1 MNANR
6 IKILITDTAPLYPPL
21 WGGPQRIWN
30 LYGNLSQD
38 KFDITY
44 VGMKFGMPKEQK
56 YSLQRIQDNF
66 VEILC
71 NLPPHYPWWHAFEQ
85 KLFPNKSLD
94 LFVYL
99 CMRSDWQFKYILN
112 SEGADVI
119 ICSHPWASRCI
130 NKLRRQFFIYDA
142 HNCEYLLMGQILKNH
157 PLKSLIMSM
166 VKRIEGDACRKSDL
180 ILACSENERRDLA
193 QIYKVD
199 LDKIMVITNGANP
212 VDKISLSEKQMI
224 RRSLGVLE
232 SEKVVLFIG
241 ANYKPNID
249 AAQCIV
255 SVIAPKMEDSIFLIA
270 GSVHDGFR
278 GHNLPKNVRFLGQLS
293 KEKMHSAL
301 STSDIAINPMFAGSG
316 INIKMLDYM
325 AYGLPIVTTEC
336 GFRGIDV
343 QGLHPALIMPIDNF
357 AEGIRKLMENPQ
369 LSMAM
374 GEEGRLLVRQYYNWK
389 LLSRRVQDA
398 ILNKQD
404 TVGICKEAAA

>member
-1 MNANR
+1 MAK
-6 IKILITDTAPLYPPL
+6 IKLMITDTAPLYPPL

-38 KFDITY
+38 LFDITY
-44 VGMKFGMPKEQK
+44 VGVKFGMPKEQK
-56 YSLQRIQDNF
+56 YSLQRIRKNF

-71 NLPPHYPWWHAFEQ
+71 NLPPHYPWWHTFER
-85 KLFPNKSLD
+85 KVFPDTSLD

-112 SEGADVI
+112 LERADVV

-130 NKLRRQFFIYDA
+130 NKLSRQIFIYDA

-157 PLKSLIMSM
+157 PLKLLIMHM
-166 VKRIEGDACRKSDL
+166 VKKIEGDACRKSDL
-180 ILACSENERRDLA
+180 ILACSENEKNDLM

-199 LDKIMVITNGANP
+199 PNKIMVITNGANP
-212 VDKISLSEKQMI
+212 VYKIPLSEKQMI
-224 RRSLGVLE
+224 RRSIGVSE
-232 SEKVVLFIG
+232 SDKVVLFIG

-249 AAQCIV
+249 AVQCIV
-255 SVIAPKMEDSIFLIA
+255 SVIAPKMEAFTFLIA
-270 GSVHDGFR
+270 GSVQEAFKKGASF
-278 GHNLPKNVRFLGQLS
+278 KNVRFLGQLS
-293 KEKMHSAL
+293 TKKMHSVL
-301 STSDIAINPMFAGSG
+301 SASDIAINPMFSGSG

-343 QGLHPALIMPIDNF
+343 QGLHPALIMPVDNF

-369 LSMAM
+369 LSMVM
-374 GEEGRLLVRQYYNWK
+374 GEEGRLLVRQYYDWK
-389 LLSRRVQDA
+389 LLSNKIQDEV
-398 ILNKQD
+398 LNKQD
-404 TVGICKEAAA
+404 TVGI